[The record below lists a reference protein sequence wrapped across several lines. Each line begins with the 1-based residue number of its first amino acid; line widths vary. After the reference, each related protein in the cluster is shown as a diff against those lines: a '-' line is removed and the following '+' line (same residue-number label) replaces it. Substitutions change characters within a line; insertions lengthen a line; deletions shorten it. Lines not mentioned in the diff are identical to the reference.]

1 MSTHSRTVVTVAA
14 IGVIA
19 VIAVVV
25 MVVLSPRVTAP
36 RDDSQGPPEP
46 PGPDYALAADPP
58 PVAAERTRRGVAGL
72 ADAAWVDRVS
82 AASGIPARVLAAY
95 AGVAIAKAD
104 EMAACGLGWTTLAGI
119 GLIESD
125 HGRHGGSSV
134 GEDGTVS
141 PPIFGIALDGSA
153 SSHIPDSDDGKVD
166 GDAKFDRAVGPM
178 QLIPQTWR
186 NWHVDANGDGKE
198 DPQNIDDAV
207 LATANYLCR
216 ASGDMGDRAG
226 WRAGILAYNSS
237 NSYVQSVANAA
248 NRYAVDAGDFALP

>member
-1 MSTHSRTVVTVAA
+1 MSTHSRAFVTVAA
-14 IGVIA
+14 IGVLA

-25 MVVLSPRVTAP
+25 MVVLSPRVTPPGGAP
-36 RDDSQGPPEP
+36 GPSEK

-72 ADAAWVDRVS
+72 ADAGWVDRVS
-82 AASGIPARVLAAY
+82 AASGIPARALAAY
-95 AGVAIAKAD
+95 AGVAIAKARA
-104 EMAACGLGWTTLAGI
+104 MPACGLGWTTLAGI
-119 GLIESD
+119 GLVESD

-134 GEDGTVS
+134 EEDGTVS

-153 SSHIPDSDDGKVD
+153 SSHIPDSDGGTFD

-186 NWHVDANGDGKE
+186 NWHVDGSGDGKE

-216 ASGDMGDRAG
+216 ASGDMADRAG
-226 WRAGILAYNSS
+226 WRAGILAFNSS
-237 NSYVQSVANAA
+237 NAYVQSVANAA
-248 NRYAVDAGDFALP
+248 NRYAADAGDFVVP